1 MDSKKLIMAWFGG
14 FLVMFI
20 IGGIWHS
27 FVMMDYNMAAYADV
41 NLPEEEFSLLYII
54 IGYLIFSFMMAY
66 MYPMGMGGGT
76 ALNEGMKF
84 GAMMGI
90 FMAFPRAFILAGAY
104 KMPLEANLYDA
115 LYHVVE
121 LAIGGIVIA
130 KIYGSGGGDETSA
143 ETESE

>member
-20 IGGIWHS
+20 IGGIWHN

-41 NLPEEEFSLLYII
+41 NLSEEQFSLLYII

-66 MYPMGMGGGT
+66 MYPMGIGGGT

-90 FMAFPRAFILAGAY
+90 FMSLPRAFIFAGAY
-104 KMPLEANLYDA
+104 KMPLDANLYDA

-121 LAIGGIVIA
+121 LVIGGIVIA
-130 KIYGSGGGDETSA
+130 KIYGSGGGNGESA